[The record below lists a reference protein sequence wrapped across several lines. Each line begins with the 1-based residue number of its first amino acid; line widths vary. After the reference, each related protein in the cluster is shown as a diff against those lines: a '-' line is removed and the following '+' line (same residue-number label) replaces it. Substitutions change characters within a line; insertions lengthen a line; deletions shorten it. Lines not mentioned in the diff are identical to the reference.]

1 MYYDYHMHCDFS
13 RDSKT
18 PMEDMIRKSIDLK
31 LSEIC
36 FTDHS
41 DYSILVNN
49 IEQDHEVD
57 YKNYLKS
64 LEFFQNKYKKEI
76 TIKKGV
82 EIGLQNHTIDKCI
95 EDIKSY
101 DFDFVIASIH
111 TINKSDLI
119 DRDFYKNKSQYE
131 AYRQYYENLYNI
143 IKKTCEKLKDF
154 DDVKDDLIST
164 FDKKKQTTLIKDLY
178 TKYDVQLKS

>member
-31 LSEIC
+31 LLEIC

-101 DFDFVIASIH
+101 DFDFVIASI
-111 TINKSDLI
+111 L
-119 DRDFYKNKSQYE
+119 
-131 AYRQYYENLYNI
+131 
-143 IKKTCEKLKDF
+143 
-154 DDVKDDLIST
+154 
-164 FDKKKQTTLIKDLY
+164 
-178 TKYDVQLKS
+178 

>member
-49 IEQDHEVD
+49 IEQDHDPSDHWGPDADHIALRRTAFSDVFEYSFRD
-57 YKNYLKS
+57 
-64 LEFFQNKYKKEI
+64 
-76 TIKKGV
+76 GV
-82 EIGLQNHTIDKCI
+82 FRDRNRAGR
-95 EDIKSY
+95 
-101 DFDFVIASIH
+101 IH
-111 TINKSDLI
+111 GHL
-119 DRDFYKNKSQYE
+119 
-131 AYRQYYENLYNI
+131 
-143 IKKTCEKLKDF
+143 C
-154 DDVKDDLIST
+154 
-164 FDKKKQTTLIKDLY
+164 
-178 TKYDVQLKS
+178 QL